1 MYETEL
7 KLKVKNCDVFVNI
20 LFLNNARTSVLHN
33 TVLHRVIMHFMQSNF
48 RIMDLKGTLEKIVKK
63 KGFYKENRDNMI
75 QPMEFCN
82 GDLE

>member
-1 MYETEL
+1 
-7 KLKVKNCDVFVNI
+7 
-20 LFLNNARTSVLHN
+20 
-33 TVLHRVIMHFMQSNF
+33 MQSNF